1 MDNIAERRYYVDW
14 VRVLAFFLLIFFHCA
29 MPFVTY
35 GWEIKNKETSV
46 GLSRLVWWL
55 HQWRLPLLFFISGV
69 GIHFSLRKRSV
80 LLFAR
85 ERFVRLFIPLLFAML
100 FTIPLQVYFEK
111 LQEGKITGSYIDF
124 YPTVWNFIPYPEG
137 TLSWS
142 HMWFVVY
149 LFVFTFL
156 LLPLFGVFK
165 IKALANLKTK
175 ISDALSHPLGL
186 ILLVLPFT
194 YYYFTLY
201 LKYPEQGSLV
211 DDWFVFIFSITLV
224 FYGYFLGGS
233 DKFWQACEKYRF
245 WFLGTT
251 VVCILVLFYRYWWN
265 STIPKATGAE
275 LYLFGILNSIHIWL
289 LILSILGFAKK
300 HLNFT
305 NTFLTY
311 ANQAVYPFY
320 ILHQTLI
327 VSFGYYIVQW
337 QLPIFIKFIVLIILC
352 FASLVLLYHYIIK
365 PFMITRI
372 LYGLKPK
379 QQKII
384 SHDKRQEEA
393 ILF

>member
-1 MDNIAERRYYVDW
+1 MDNTPERRYYIDW

-35 GWEIKNKETSV
+35 GWEIKNRETSV

-80 LLFAR
+80 LLFAG
-85 ERFVRLFIPLLFAML
+85 ERFVRLFIPLLFAMF

-111 LQEGKITGSYIDF
+111 LQTGKISGSYVDF

-156 LLPLFGVFK
+156 LLPVFGVFK

-175 ISDALSHPLGL
+175 ISNALSHPFGL
-186 ILLVLPFT
+186 ILLVLPLT

-245 WFLGTT
+245 YLLGTT

-265 STIPKATGAE
+265 GNMPKE
-275 LYLFGILNSIHIWL
+275 QNSDLYFFGILNSVHIWL
-289 LILSILGFAKK
+289 LILAILGFAKK

-305 NTFLTY
+305 NRFLKY

-337 QLPIFIKFIVLIILC
+337 PLPIYIKLLILIIIC
-352 FASLVLLYHYIIK
+352 FTSLMLLYNYLIK
-365 PFMITRI
+365 PFIITRV

-379 QQKII
+379 QKVTNDQIMK
-384 SHDKRQEEA
+384 
-393 ILF
+393 